1 MAILVDKNTR
11 LVVQGVTGREGE
23 FHTRQTLEYG
33 TQVVAGVTP
42 GKGGQ
47 FACDGRV
54 PVFDTVREAVE
65 ATGANTS
72 VIYVPAP
79 FAPDAIIEA
88 ADAGLGLVV
97 CITEGIPVNEMI
109 RVKAYLDMKGVRLI
123 GPNCPGLLTPGQ
135 AKVGIMPG
143 HIAMPGPV
151 GVVSRSGTLTYE
163 VVYALTALGIGQT
176 TCVGIGGDP
185 IIGTRFVDVL
195 ALFEAD
201 PETKAVVLI
210 GEIGGNDEEVAAR
223 FIAERMT
230 KPVVAFI
237 AGRTA
242 PPGKRMGH
250 AGAIIEG
257 GTGTAAEKIAALEA
271 AGVRVAEHP
280 EQIARMVAEA
290 VHE

>member
-11 LVVQGVTGREGE
+11 LLVQGITGREGE
-23 FHTRQTLEYG
+23 FHSQQMIAYG

-47 FACDGRV
+47 RACDGQV
-54 PVFDTVREAVE
+54 PVFDTVAEAVAETE
-65 ATGANTS
+65 ANVS
-72 VIYVPAP
+72 VVYVPAR
-79 FAPDAIIEA
+79 FAADAILEA
-88 ADAGLGLVV
+88 ADAGIPLVV
-97 CITEGIPVNEMI
+97 CITEGIPTLDMI
-109 RVKAYLDMKGVRLI
+109 RVRAYLDQQGVRLI
-123 GPNCPGLLTPGQ
+123 GPNCPGLLSPGQ

-143 HIAMPGPV
+143 HIATPGPV

-163 VVYALTALGIGQT
+163 VVYALTARGIGQT

-185 IIGTRFVDVL
+185 IIGTTFIDVL
-195 ALFEAD
+195 ALFEQD
-201 PETKAVVLI
+201 PLTEQVVLI
-210 GEIGGNDEEVAAR
+210 GEIGGSDEERAAR

-230 KPVVAFI
+230 KPVTAFV

-257 GTGTAAEKIAALEA
+257 GSGTAAEKIAAFEA
-271 AGVRVAEHP
+271 VGVPVAQHP
-280 EQIARMVAEA
+280 EQISDLVAQN
-290 VHE
+290 